1 MSLKDRIMQ
10 EEGLELKP
18 YKDEFGNW
26 TIYYGHL
33 CKPGETYANTAEDAL
48 YYLEKDIDV
57 ATQAARRLFAGFDDL
72 SQARQDVLTDMAF
85 NLGETRLSYFSK
97 LRHAVAI
104 KDYEGAA
111 QEMKDSLWYHQ
122 VPRRA
127 QALIDEWLVG

>member
-33 CKPGETYANTAEDAL
+33 CKPGETYLNTPEDAL
-48 YYLEKDIDV
+48 CYLEKDIDV
-57 ATQAARRLFAGFDDL
+57 ATQAARRLFVGFDDL
-72 SQARQDVLTDMAF
+72 SENRQDVLTDMAF
-85 NLGETRLSYFSK
+85 NLGETRLSYFAK

-111 QEMKDSLWYHQ
+111 EEMKDSLWARQ
-122 VPRRA
+122 LPKRA
-127 QALIDEWLVG
+127 EILIEEWLAG